1 MQVEKKYEQW
11 KAITESDFVTLF
23 IKTWFTFIAVLRELN
38 PDVDVFTADGM
49 PRGDKPFLNAYKEGI
64 MPIVQ
69 KRIPTESIAHE
80 LFNMYPISMRK
91 VMDVFPQYFFQT
103 FFQVNRAFC
112 YRDESIDKDKDGRVK
127 ERYQANLHIIDG
139 NKIKLYL
146 GVSGQFRNTTYNESI
161 KKEIDL
167 RPLISATVEK
177 HRYKNL
183 IINEIQ
189 FMHDFYD
196 AVMVEVSGILRHYL
210 DETLPK
216 REFNQTVTG
225 KIKDACLRLNSA
237 LRLRFEYNYR
247 YPHEVDALVA
257 PDSYAIIYQIP
268 FNGFGRVGS
277 ENLYTLHI
285 GEYSPLIATKAVN
298 WFASYVYALRN
309 ALFHE
314 IISPLDEEWQMIFKS
329 AYLLLK
335 QISDICISC
344 ISQIE
349 EFPSER
355 ENAVFKY
362 AEEHQAECF
371 DYLATHV
378 ELLDF
383 SKMVLNKW
391 KVERGQI
398 LLKGWFL
405 ANLKLQQGNAEDIE
419 RGTGSI
425 VTEDRGFDFQVTLD
439 ENFEIAKDRNSRMEI
454 IKIHLQ
460 NGT

>member
-38 PDVDVFTADGM
+38 PDVNVFTEDGM

-80 LFNMYPISMRK
+80 LFDMYPISMRK

-103 FFQVNRAFC
+103 FFQVNRTFC
-112 YRDESIDKDKDGRVK
+112 YREESIDKDKDGKVK

-139 NKIKLYL
+139 NKIKFYL

-167 RPLISATVEK
+167 RPLISATVER

-183 IINEIQ
+183 VINELQ
-189 FMHDFYD
+189 FMRDFYN
-196 AVMVEVSGILRHYL
+196 AVLAEVSGILRHYL
-210 DETLPK
+210 EETLPK
-216 REFNQTVTG
+216 RGFNQTVNR
-225 KIKDACLRLNSA
+225 KIKDACMRLNSA

-247 YPHEVDALVA
+247 YPHEVDVLV
-257 PDSYAIIYQIP
+257 PSDSYAIIYQIP

-277 ENLYTLHI
+277 ENLYTSHI
-285 GEYSPLIATKAVN
+285 GEYSSLIATKAVN

-314 IISPLDEEWQMIFKS
+314 IISPLDEEWQVIFKS

-344 ISQIE
+344 VSQIE

-355 ENAVFKY
+355 ENAVFQY

-383 SKMVLNKW
+383 PKMVLNKW
-391 KVERGQI
+391 KVERGQV
-398 LLKGWFL
+398 LLEGWFL
-405 ANLKLQQGNAEDIE
+405 ANLKLQQGNTEDIE
-419 RGTGSI
+419 QGTGSI

-439 ENFEIAKDRNSRMEI
+439 ENFEIAKGRDSRMEI
-454 IKIHLQ
+454 IEIHLQ
-460 NGT
+460 DGI